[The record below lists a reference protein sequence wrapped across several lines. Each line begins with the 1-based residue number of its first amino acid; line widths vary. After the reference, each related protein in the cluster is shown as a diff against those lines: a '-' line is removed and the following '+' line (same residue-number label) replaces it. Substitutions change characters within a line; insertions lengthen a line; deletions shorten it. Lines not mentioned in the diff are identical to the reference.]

1 MKAVINY
8 GGNYNYRDA
17 KEILSYSGKDEEM
30 EGEPENCL
38 CVYVIR
44 SLELELEFELEHGY
58 RKKHLDEIYLSD

>member
-30 EGEPENCL
+30 KGEPENCL
-38 CVYVIR
+38 CIDSTSFALLNLNLNLNLNMVIV
-44 SLELELEFELEHGY
+44 
-58 RKKHLDEIYLSD
+58 KCT